1 MISAVTLPGF
11 GARDNLGDAVGHIWR
26 GRAGDGDGHRDRL
39 HLRAVVPVRRPRL
52 RHPLSAAGLRHLPQ
66 LVMTDRFCGVIII
79 IIIIIIII
87 YSLKIG
93 AGQQGRI
100 PGTSNCPQYKI
111 KCRNIKYRELQK
123 IRSRSQHGNS
133 ANTSSIVIAE

>member
-11 GARDNLGDAVGHIWR
+11 GARDNLGDAVGHIRR

-39 HLRAVVPVRRPRL
+39 YLRAVVPVRRPRL

-79 IIIIIIII
+79 ILIIII

-100 PGTSNCPQYKI
+100 SSTYNCPQYKI
-111 KCRNIKYRELQK
+111 KCRNIKYKELQK
-123 IRSRSQHGNS
+123 IRSLSQHSNS